1 MWINYL
7 DQALLLA
14 ALAVTVNLLVG
25 YAGQVSVAHAAF
37 AGVGGYTI
45 CFLAGVHGWP
55 YAVALG
61 VAVLLATAFGIV
73 VGLIALGL
81 PEEFLILMTL
91 AFSLAVIGI
100 FATFDD
106 LGGVMGLTG
115 VDGLSLFG
123 LALDGPRDWLI
134 PSLAVLVLVFAV
146 CWRLGESPYGRVLK
160 GVREDTVAT
169 RALGKN
175 TFGYKIGVFALTSG
189 MAGLIGGLYSGW
201 LGQATPSAFGFPLA
215 MAVFAMVIVGGSA
228 NLLGS
233 VVAGV
238 ALTMIEPVLREGLG
252 MRSTQAA
259 LVQLVLYGVLLV
271 LIMIV
276 RPQGLFAE
284 RFRRV
289 APPAHET
296 APTETVP
303 TKTEGTET
311 EGTEGRPRA
320 VVTPRSAPAVAYED
334 AEVVL
339 RARGLSKRFG
349 GIVAAKDISLE
360 LRRGTI
366 TALVGPNGAGK
377 TTAFNLLTGTVVPD
391 TGSVTLNGV
400 ELVGMRPDRIVRAG
414 LVRTFQ
420 DVRLLGRLTC
430 LENVMLAVPDQA
442 GERIGRLF
450 APGVARADRAVAAQ
464 AMRWLDFVGLA
475 DQAATPAE
483 ALSYGQSKLVSL
495 ARALATRGDVLLL
508 DEPASG
514 VDAAWVETMLRMVA
528 AVRAEG
534 RTVCL
539 VEHNLDVVRELADHT
554 CFMELGEITAS
565 GSIADLTG
573 SARLA
578 EAYFGAQ

>member
-1 MWINYL
+1 M
-7 DQALLLA
+7 
-14 ALAVTVNLLVG
+14 
-25 YAGQVSVAHAAF
+25 
-37 AGVGGYTI
+37 
-45 CFLAGVHGWP
+45 HGWP
-55 YAVALG
+55 YLASLG
-61 VAVLLATAFGIV
+61 VAVLVATAFGV
-73 VGLIALGL
+73 VIGLIALGL

-91 AFSLAVIGI
+91 AFSLAIIGI
-100 FATFDD
+100 FATFDA

-115 VDGLSLFG
+115 VTGLRLFG
-123 LALDGPRDWLI
+123 LALDTPRDWLV
-134 PSLAVLVLVFAV
+134 PSAAVLVLVYAL
-146 CWRLGESPYGRVLK
+146 CRRLGESPYGRVLK
-160 GVREDTVAT
+160 GVREDAVAT

-189 MAGLIGGLYSGW
+189 TAGLVGGLYSGW

-238 ALTMIEPVLREGLG
+238 GLTMIEPALREGLG
-252 MRSTQAA
+252 VQSSQAA
-259 LVQLVLYGVLLV
+259 LLQLVLYGALLV
-271 LIMIV
+271 VVMIA

-284 RFRRV
+284 RFHRL
-289 APPAHET
+289 APSPAGDGPHT
-296 APTETVP
+296 AAREPRAV
-303 TKTEGTET
+303 GD
-311 EGTEGRPRA
+311 GPRA
-320 VVTPRSAPAVAYED
+320 VVAPRPGPPAPPVSYED

-349 GIVAAKDISLE
+349 GITAARNIDLE

-391 TGSVTLNGV
+391 TGSVLLNGV
-400 ELVGMRPDRIVRAG
+400 ELVGTRPDLVVRAG

-430 LENVMLAVPDQA
+430 LENVMLAVPDQD
-442 GERIGRLF
+442 GERIGRLLR
-450 APGVARADRAVAAQ
+450 PGVARADREVAAR
-464 AMRWLDFVGLA
+464 ALEWLDFVGLA
-475 DQAATPAE
+475 DRAETPAD

-495 ARALATRGDVLLL
+495 ARALATRADVLLL

-514 VDAAWVETMLRMVA
+514 VDAAWVDTMLQMVA

-534 RTVCL
+534 RTICL
-539 VEHNLDVVRELADHT
+539 VEHNLDVVRELADHA

-565 GSIADLTG
+565 GTVAELTG

-578 EAYFGAQ
+578 DAYFGAQ

>member
-55 YAVALG
+55 YLAALG
-61 VAVLLATAFGIV
+61 VAIALATLFGIV

-91 AFSLAVIGI
+91 AFSLAIIGI
-100 FATFDD
+100 FATFDA

-115 VDGLSLFG
+115 VEGLRLFGLSL
-123 LALDGPRDWLI
+123 DGPKDWLL
-134 PSLAVLVLVFAV
+134 PSALVLALVFAV
-146 CWRLGESPYGRVLK
+146 SWRLGESPYGRVLK
-160 GVREDTVAT
+160 GLREDAVAT

-175 TFGYKIGVFALTSG
+175 TFGYKIGVFAITSG
-189 MAGLIGGLYSGW
+189 LAGLVGGLYSGW

-215 MAVFAMVIVGGSA
+215 MAVFAMVIVGGNA
-228 NLLGS
+228 NLIGS

-238 ALTMIEPVLREGLG
+238 ALTMIEPALREGLG
-252 MRSTQAA
+252 LQSTQAS

-271 LIMIV
+271 LVMIL

-289 APPAHET
+289 APPA
-296 APTETVP
+296 A
-303 TKTEGTET
+303 
-311 EGTEGRPRA
+311 RA
-320 VVTPRSAPAVAYED
+320 HVVVTPREPVAYAD

-339 RARGLSKRFG
+339 RAEGLSKRFG
-349 GIVAAKDISLE
+349 GITAAKDISLE

-391 TGSVTLNGV
+391 TGSVTLNGA

-442 GERIGRLF
+442 GEKVGRLF
-450 APGVARADRAVAAQ
+450 APGVGRADRKVAAE
-464 AMRWLDFVGLA
+464 AMEWLDFVGLA
-475 DQAATPAE
+475 DQAATPAD

-514 VDAAWVETMLRMVA
+514 VDATWVETMLQMVA

-554 CFMELGEITAS
+554 YFMELGEITAS
-565 GSIADLTG
+565 GTIAELTG

>member
-37 AGVGGYTI
+37 AGIGGYTI
-45 CFLAGVHGWP
+45 CFLSGEHGWP
-55 YAVALG
+55 YLASLG
-61 VAVLLATAFGIV
+61 VAILIATAFGIV

-91 AFSLAVIGI
+91 AFSLAIIGI
-100 FATFDD
+100 FATFDA

-115 VDGLSLFG
+115 VGGLSLFG
-123 LALDGPRDWLI
+123 LELDSPRDWLV
-134 PSLAVLVLVFAV
+134 PSAAVLVLVFAV
-146 CWRLGESPYGRVLK
+146 SRRLGESPYGRVLK

-169 RALGKN
+169 RSLGKN
-175 TFGYKIGVFALTSG
+175 TFGYKVGIFAITSG

-201 LGQATPSAFGFPLA
+201 LGQATPAAFGFPLA

-228 NLLGS
+228 NLTGS

-252 MRSTQAA
+252 VQSSQAA
-259 LVQLVLYGVLLV
+259 LLQLVLYGVLLV

-284 RFRRV
+284 RRHEPAAPETGD
-289 APPAHET
+289 APPAEGGT
-296 APTETVP
+296 A
-303 TKTEGTET
+303 
-311 EGTEGRPRA
+311 RA
-320 VVTPRSAPAVAYED
+320 VLAPREEAAVAYAD

-339 RARGLSKRFG
+339 RAEGLSKRFG
-349 GIVAAKDISLE
+349 GITAAKDITLE
-360 LRRGTI
+360 LRRGTV

-391 TGSVTLNGV
+391 TGSVVLNGV
-400 ELVGMRPDRIVRAG
+400 ELVGMRPDLVVRAG

-420 DVRLLGRLTC
+420 DVRLLNRLTC
-430 LENVMLAVPDQA
+430 LENVMLAVPGQA
-442 GERIGRLF
+442 GERLGRLF
-450 APGVARADRAVAAQ
+450 APGVSRADRAVAAQ
-464 AMRWLDFVGLA
+464 AMEWLDFVGLA
-475 DQAATPAE
+475 DQAATPAD

-495 ARALATRGDVLLL
+495 ARALATRGEVLLL

-514 VDAAWVETMLRMVA
+514 VDAAWVGTMLEMVA

-554 CFMELGEITAS
+554 CFMELGEITAA
-565 GSIADLTG
+565 GTIAELTG